1 MKTNR
6 TYRLPTLNEFS
17 NCEIKN
23 KGFNDYYYITSDVI
37 SQIEDSVVLYNPID
51 LTVMSEHKFY
61 EYNLRLVYEE
71 NGEFFWKETDEVKES
86 SDDWS
91 NFFTFREAEE
101 HIYNLNRMNTRK
113 NSYSDIK
120 DQIQEINEGVVSIKC
135 TYEEQIE
142 CLEEEVKRLR
152 TILGYLEDK
161 MNTFILQRIML

>member
-1 MKTNR
+1 MYNR

-23 KGFNDYYYITSDVI
+23 KGFNDYYYITSDVTRFTDDNVI
-37 SQIEDSVVLYNPID
+37 LYNPIN
-51 LTVMSEHKFY
+51 LSVMSEYKFY

-71 NGEFFWKETDEVKES
+71 NGKLFWKDTDEVKES

-91 NFFTFREAEE
+91 NLFTFSEAEE
-101 HIYNLNRMNTRK
+101 RIYNLNTMNARK
-113 NSYSDIK
+113 NSYSNIK
-120 DQIQEINEGVVSIKC
+120 GQTQEINEGAVSIKC
-135 TYEEQIE
+135 TYEEQID